1 MAPKV
6 GLGFAAIALSVI
18 CLIVSFAF
26 TVPSWVNL
34 LGIGFGLVGLLLIG
48 RGRKGGGG
56 GA

>member
-1 MAPKV
+1 M
-6 GLGFAAIALSVI
+6 GLGVAAIALSML
-18 CLIVSFAF
+18 CLLVSFIF

-56 GA
+56 DSA